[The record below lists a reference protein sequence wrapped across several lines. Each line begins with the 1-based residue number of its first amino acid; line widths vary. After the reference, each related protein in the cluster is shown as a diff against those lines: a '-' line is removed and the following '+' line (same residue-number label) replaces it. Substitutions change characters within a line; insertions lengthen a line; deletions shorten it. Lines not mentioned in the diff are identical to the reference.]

1 MNFIFPFRK
10 KCANVVNEIF
20 CFLFSIYVYY
30 QIHVVISQFLL
41 LQEQTIYNM

>member
-20 CFLFSIYVYY
+20 CFLFLICLN